1 MTLTLRKTVIKG
13 ETAHGDY
20 LVLEDGKAIG
30 RIRLGHGLNGA
41 MRWYWNVTV
50 HVLPEQRPVGE
61 TWKKPGP
68 HSKRHGKEIVA
79 YVPSRKA
86 TRGVGSEGRN
96 RKGLNPMADVTYYVA
111 LPFVQDD
118 TGERVEGAAE
128 ELQSPIAAIRR
139 AEALSRSPGVIG
151 AVAFSRS
158 GDPALGE
165 FSDAVVLRKFGDVP
179 DDLSGL

>member
-79 YVPSRKA
+79 YVQSLFDDSQP
-86 TRGVGSEGRN
+86 GRHS
-96 RKGLNPMADVTYYVA
+96 PA
-111 LPFVQDD
+111 VQD
-118 TGERVEGAAE
+118 
-128 ELQSPIAAIRR
+128 
-139 AEALSRSPGVIG
+139 
-151 AVAFSRS
+151 
-158 GDPALGE
+158 
-165 FSDAVVLRKFGDVP
+165 
-179 DDLSGL
+179 